1 MSELNYITPVGLKAL
16 KKELE
21 HLLKVDR
28 PKVVATVAWAASN
41 GDRSENADYIYGKRR
56 LREID
61 KRMGFLTKRIELA
74 QLVDPA
80 LQNPEKI
87 FFGAWVVID
96 DEESGQKTI
105 QIVGEDEINT
115 EAGQISWKSPLAKAL
130 IGKKVGDEVQVYKP
144 KGPVWIEILSF
155 HYESQK

>member
-1 MSELNYITPVGLKAL
+1 MSELNYITPNGLNAL

-21 HLLKVDR
+21 QLLKVDR

-61 KRMGFLTKRIELA
+61 KRMGFLTKRIEAA
-74 QLVDPA
+74 QVVDPA
-80 LQNPEKI
+80 QQNPDKI

-96 DEESGQKTI
+96 DEDSGQKTI

-130 IGKKVGDEVQVYKP
+130 IGKKVGDEVQVQKP
-144 KGPVWIEILSF
+144 KGPVWVEILDF
-155 HYESQK
+155 HYESPK